1 MTTFT
6 INGHEYRA
14 KEMDFNFMCLL
25 DDEGVSLDEIDTKTI
40 KFLRAYFAYCS
51 GMKSDAAG
59 EELNQHMING
69 GNLDGL
75 SSAMFEAGE
84 KSAFLQAL
92 TNRASAKKTSGKKA
106 KTTPEAE

>member
-6 INGHEYRA
+6 INGKEYKA

-40 KFLRAYFAYCS
+40 KFLRAYFSYCS
-51 GMKSDAAG
+51 GLKSETAG
-59 EELNQHMING
+59 QELNMHMING

-75 SSAMFEAGE
+75 STAMFEAGE

-92 TNRASAKKTSGKKA
+92 TNRASAKKPSGKKA
-106 KTTPEAE
+106 KTPETE